1 MSVPRVELAE
11 GYSIAR
17 ILNGGWQ
24 LAVGHR
30 AEPVDERQAVEA
42 MSRLAEAGFTTF
54 DCADIYAGVEEL
66 LGRFL
71 KSYPRPG
78 EIQVHTKL
86 VPDKSALPRMDRR
99 YVERIV
105 DRSLARLGVERL
117 DLVQFH
123 WWDHQVP
130 GLLDALGWL
139 DELRKAGKVRLLG
152 ATNFDATRLRRIVE
166 AGIPIAAHQV
176 QYSLLDRRPRGEMT
190 RWCAEHG
197 IRLLAYGS
205 LAGGLLTDRYLGRA
219 GPGEP
224 GNRSLVKYLLIL
236 EEFGGWKLLQEL
248 LQAMRQVGDKH
259 GVDVANVAVRFT
271 LDEEAVAGAIV
282 GASSAAHAAS
292 NLRAFSFSFD
302 EEDRRLLGGVLERS
316 MGPTGDV
323 YGLERI
329 PRGRHAAIMKTDLNR
344 LQVPSRLVA
353 PKATG

>member
-24 LAVGHR
+24 LAAGHR
-30 AEPVDERQAVEA
+30 GEPVDERQAVGA
-42 MSRLAEAGFTTF
+42 MARLAEAGFTTF
-54 DCADIYAGVEEL
+54 DCADIYTGVEEL

-71 KSYPRPG
+71 KSYPRPW

-86 VPDKSALPRMDRR
+86 VPDQSALPSIDRR
-99 YVERIV
+99 YLERIV
-105 DRSLARLGVERL
+105 DRSLVRLGVERL

-123 WWDHQVP
+123 WWDDRVP

-152 ATNFDATRLRRIVE
+152 LTNFDAGQLRRILE

-176 QYSLLDRRPRGEMT
+176 QYSLLDRRPRGEMAEL
-190 RWCAEHG
+190 CAEHG

-219 GPGEP
+219 TPREAK
-224 GNRSLVKYLLIL
+224 NRSLVKYLLIV
-236 EEFGGWKLLQEL
+236 EEFGGWELFQEL
-248 LQAMRQVGDKH
+248 LAAMRQVADKH

-271 LDEEAVAGAIV
+271 LEEEAVAAAIV
-282 GASSAAHAAS
+282 GAPSAGHAAS
-292 NLRAFSFSFD
+292 NLRTFSLVLD
-302 EEDRRLLGGVLERS
+302 DEDRRLLGGVLERS
-316 MGPTGDV
+316 LGPTGPV
-323 YGLERI
+323 YGLERV
-329 PRGRHAAIMKTDLNR
+329 PRGRHALIMKTDLNR
-344 LQVPSRLVA
+344 L
-353 PKATG
+353 